1 MIVILLTW
9 TAAAEDENDNDEEE
23 GGEDGGEDLN
33 EGVVLGNLGALGLHA
48 AHPASASLRVTGG
61 QLLLDCV
68 NIHHTGGRV
77 PGGDNQ
83 ARHHD

>member
-48 AHPASASLRVTGG
+48 AHPASASLRVT
-61 QLLLDCV
+61 
-68 NIHHTGGRV
+68 
-77 PGGDNQ
+77 
-83 ARHHD
+83 